1 MEDAFDT
8 SDDST
13 PPEIKDLIDKFKTQQ
28 ATKLEQLLFAQ
39 RKRLA
44 DAERTLLTKT
54 TKAATEA
61 KRISTTKVDWALL
74 KLADLRRTVLKDSTL
89 GFTSGYYAPVM
100 VMENGKRVIK
110 PMRYQC
116 RPAGKPAFYDTKY
129 PGTYNARCD
138 NLKVSGKHS
147 LATATA

>member
-1 MEDAFDT
+1 MCYSAQIWASYRKYVREYLAEIDIGTFAELFWSRLDDDRIKLPKAMEDAFDT

-74 KLADLRRTVLKDSTL
+74 KLADLRRTVLKDSD
-89 GFTSGYYAPVM
+89 S
-100 VMENGKRVIK
+100 RI
-110 PMRYQC
+110 
-116 RPAGKPAFYDTKY
+116 Y
-129 PGTYNARCD
+129 PGDR
-138 NLKVSGKHS
+138 KSVV
-147 LATATA
+147 